1 MKSLLLLLVLC
12 LPVLASEEDK
22 EALRK
27 LRGIYEQAIAARD
40 LSALQPHLAADFS
53 GVMITADEVK
63 GFQGVLD
70 YWKKVEGF
78 IGDKGTYK
86 VTLDPDDTL
95 FEGNLAIAK
104 GRALEQV
111 TRGGKS
117 FEFTSQ
123 WMAVAR
129 KEGEAWKLVRI
140 HAAID
145 PVGNP
150 IIGSLQGMTKWII
163 GGVCAL
169 AGLLLG
175 RLLPRKRRG

>member
-1 MKSLLLLLVLC
+1 
-12 LPVLASEEDK
+12 
-22 EALRK
+22 
-27 LRGIYEQAIAARD
+27 
-40 LSALQPHLAADFS
+40 
-53 GVMITADEVK
+53 
-63 GFQGVLD
+63 
-70 YWKKVEGF
+70 
-78 IGDKGTYK
+78 

-123 WMAVAR
+123 WTAIAR

-175 RLLPRKRRG
+175 RLLPRKRRS